1 MRDRRAIEAAQWER
15 LQTLRQ
21 ALLGQNKF
29 CSERLDTGFASL
41 AEFRARTPF
50 TTKAELVEDQL
61 AHPPFGSNLTYPVE
75 RYTRFCQTS
84 GTTGVPL
91 RWLDTEESWDWM
103 AHCWCRVFQSA
114 NTTAADRIFFAF
126 SFGPFLGFWTAFDG
140 AKKIGALA
148 IPGGGM
154 SSTARLRTIFDA
166 RATILCCTPTY
177 AIRLGETASEEGFD
191 LRQSAIRAVILAGEA
206 GASVSGTRA
215 LIEQLWPG
223 ARIVDHHGMTETGP
237 VSYECPR
244 RAGVLHILEDEYIA
258 EIVDPETGDPLE
270 DGQKGELVLTNL
282 GRIAAPVIRYR
293 TGDIVQPSPRG
304 QCACGSHELALE
316 GGILARRDDMVV
328 IRGVNVYPSAIED
341 VIRHCGGVAEYRV
354 EIQTVRAMV
363 ELRLSVEPA
372 PDAGAHLAHRLEA
385 ALRDALGLRIPIHI
399 LGPDSLPRFEMKSRR
414 WVHVKP

>member
-1 MRDRRAIEAAQWER
+1 MRDRRAIEAAQWDR
-15 LQTLRQ
+15 LQVLRQ

-29 CSERLDTGFASL
+29 CSERLDTGFTSL

-61 AHPPFGSNLTYPVE
+61 AHPPFGTNLTYPIE

-114 NTTAADRIFFAF
+114 GTTAEDRIFFAF

-154 SSTARLRTIFDA
+154 SSTARLRTIFDT
-166 RATILCCTPTY
+166 RVTILCCTPTY
-177 AIRLGETASEEGFD
+177 AIRLGEMAIEEGFD
-191 LRQSAIRAVILAGEA
+191 LSQSAIRAVILAGEP
-206 GASVSGTRA
+206 GASVPGTRA
-215 LIEQLWPG
+215 LLKRLWPG
-223 ARIVDHHGMTETGP
+223 ARIVDHHGMSETGP
-237 VSYECPR
+237 VSYECPKR
-244 RAGVLHILEDEYIA
+244 TGVLHILEDEYIA
-258 EIVDPETGDPLE
+258 EIVDPQTGEPLP

-293 TGDIVQPSPRG
+293 TGDIVLPSPHG
-304 QCACGSHELALE
+304 QCACGTHDVALE

-372 PDAGAHLAHRLEA
+372 PDADAHLAHRLEA
-385 ALRDALGLRIPIHI
+385 ALRDALGLRIPIT
-399 LGPDSLPRFEMKSRR
+399 LLEPGSLPRFEMKSRR
-414 WVHVKP
+414 WVHVKS

>member
-1 MRDRRAIEAAQWER
+1 MRDRRAIEAAQWDR
-15 LQTLRQ
+15 LQILRQ

-29 CSERLDTGFASL
+29 CSERLDTGFTSL

-50 TTKAELVEDQL
+50 TTKGELVEDQL
-61 AHPPFGSNLTYPVE
+61 AHPPFGTNLTYPIE

-114 NTTAADRIFFAF
+114 GTTAGDRIFFAF

-140 AKKIGALA
+140 AKKMGALA

-166 RATILCCTPTY
+166 GATILCCTPTY
-177 AIRLGETASEEGFD
+177 AIRLGETAAEEGFD
-191 LRQSAIRAVILAGEA
+191 LSQSAIRAVILAGEP
-206 GASVSGTRA
+206 GASVPGTRA
-215 LIEQLWPG
+215 LLERLWPG
-223 ARIVDHHGMTETGP
+223 ARIVDHHGMSETGP
-237 VSYECPR
+237 VSYECPKR
-244 RAGVLHILEDEYIA
+244 TGVLHIIEDEYIA
-258 EIVDPETGDPLE
+258 EIVDPGTGAPLE
-270 DGQKGELVLTNL
+270 DGRKGELVLTNL
-282 GRIAAPVIRYR
+282 GRIASPVIRYR

-304 QCACGSHELALE
+304 QCACSSHELALE

-363 ELRLSVEPA
+363 ELRLSVERA
-372 PDAGAHLAHRLEA
+372 PDADAHLAHRLEA
-385 ALRDALGLRIPIHI
+385 ALRDALGLRIPIAI
-399 LGPDSLPRFEMKSRR
+399 LEPDSLPRFEMKSRR
-414 WVHVKP
+414 WVHVKS